1 MNMKRQLY
9 FLTTAFLFLGTY
21 LRKKAS
27 AIMKK
32 VSAMMKK
39 ASTIM
44 KKVLAIMKKSLAM
57 VKKPLAMMKKCLAI
71 MKKLTATL
79 KKSLAIM
86 KKPLAM
92 MKKVLAIIKLPP
104 AKIKT
109 TRRFPVHAL
118 AQVQA
123 HLQTAEK
130 PSLLL
135 CLQKSLSFFLRTVYR
150 IALCTKVLSP
160 LSPIFSGRLALV
172 SIQTAQLPTPAMYYC
187 RIFFIFVKHFSHV
200 TFLPYDT
207 TRTTISATNT

>member
-1 MNMKRQLY
+1 MLKYLH
-9 FLTTAFLFLGTY
+9 LTCPDT
-21 LRKKAS
+21 
-27 AIMKK
+27 
-32 VSAMMKK
+32 
-39 ASTIM
+39 
-44 KKVLAIMKKSLAM
+44 
-57 VKKPLAMMKKCLAI
+57 
-71 MKKLTATL
+71 
-79 KKSLAIM
+79 
-86 KKPLAM
+86 
-92 MKKVLAIIKLPP
+92 
-104 AKIKT
+104 
-109 TRRFPVHAL
+109 L

-150 IALCTKVLSP
+150 IALCTKVLTP

-207 TRTTISATNT
+207 TRTTISATNTQQQNVGNNATSHPTILLLKDTITWESTHIQAHLQALRNSLRFGLQKSLHFPSPRVSNNVYYKMAKFFIHTQKHNAI